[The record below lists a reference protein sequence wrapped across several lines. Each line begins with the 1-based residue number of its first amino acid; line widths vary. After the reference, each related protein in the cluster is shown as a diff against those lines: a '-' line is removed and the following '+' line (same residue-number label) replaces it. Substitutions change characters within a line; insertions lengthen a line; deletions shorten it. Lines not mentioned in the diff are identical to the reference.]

1 MSNNKN
7 TLKTCDGQFINMDND
22 IAMKSEYLKD
32 ILKKGNNDNE
42 HVNKNPIKHD
52 DITYLDI
59 RIFFLINK

>member
-1 MSNNKN
+1 
-7 TLKTCDGQFINMDND
+7 MDND